1 MNYGLPYMGSKSKIV
16 KHIVPLFPNAD
27 NFVDLF
33 AGGGAVT
40 HYAMTTAKYKH
51 FVFNDINPLMPK
63 AFGMAL
69 NGEFENEKRWISR
82 EEFFRLRDTDPYV
95 AICFSFGNNLSD
107 YMYSKDIEPIKEAY
121 HYALFFGDYSLAKE
135 RMDIGLTPLE
145 KCPTIKEKY
154 TMLKNIVKTTPPH
167 KISGNKVAVN
177 GKTRADLQN
186 VERHKRSLGI
196 SKVWRQ
202 GNGAFLPPPI
212 SKELSAKMQSEES
225 ACVISAHNANGSRKL
240 PLSDVIEFYSTD
252 YQAVPIPDNSVIYCD
267 IPYKNT
273 RTYQSHRKTDF
284 DYERFY
290 DWAYRQTQPT
300 FISEYW
306 MPEDRFRC
314 IAEIKRTDTFSATNN
329 SKKVAERI
337 FIPKHQQTE
346 IPKQLELF

>member
-16 KHIVPLFPNAD
+16 KHIVPLFPSAD

-63 AFGMAL
+63 AFEMAL

-95 AICFSFGNNLSD
+95 AICFSFGNNLST
-107 YMYSKDIEPIKEAY
+107 YMYNEEIEPIKEAY

-135 RMDIGLTPLE
+135 RMGIDLTSLE

-154 TMLKNIVKTTPPH
+154 AMLKRIVKTTPL
-167 KISGNKVAVN
+167 SVE
-177 GKTRADLQN
+177 TRLQSM
-186 VERHKRSLGI
+186 E
-196 SKVWRQ
+196 RQ
-202 GNGAFLPPPI
+202 GRIAEFGTPP
-212 SKELSAKMQSEES
+212 KVLWQFQSAEARQRCILTPPTLKSKMQREE
-225 ACVISAHNANGSRKL
+225 AAAVISEHNAKGSRKL
-240 PLSDVIEFYSTD
+240 PLSDVIEFHSTD

-267 IPYKNT
+267 IPYANT
-273 RTYQSHRKTDF
+273 GAYQRHKKTEF
-284 DYERFY
+284 YYERFY
-290 DWAYRQTQPT
+290 DWAYSQTQPI

-306 MPEDRFRC
+306 MPEDRFVC
-314 IAEIKRTDTFSATNN
+314 IAEIKRKETFSPNNN
-329 SKKVAERI
+329 SKKVAEKI
-337 FIPKHQQTE
+337 FIPIHQQTNLT
-346 IPKQLELF
+346 KQLNLF

>member
-1 MNYGLPYMGSKSKIV
+1 MGSKSKIV
-16 KHIVPLFPNAD
+16 KHIVPLFPPAD

-82 EEFFRLRDTDPYV
+82 DEFFRLRDTDPYV
-95 AICFSFGNNLSD
+95 AICFSFGNNLST
-107 YMYSKDIEPIKEAY
+107 YMYNEEIELIKEAY
-121 HYALFFGDYSLAKE
+121 HYALFFGDYSLAME
-135 RMDIGLTPLE
+135 RMGIDLTPLE

-154 TMLKNIVKTTPPH
+154 AMLKRIVKTTPHYQWKQGYSQWKDKGGFAEYGTPP
-167 KISGNKVAVN
+167 KGLWQCQNAERRSRCLNIGTQCKREP
-177 GKTRADLQN
+177 KT
-186 VERHKRSLGI
+186 
-196 SKVWRQ
+196 
-202 GNGAFLPPPI
+202 
-212 SKELSAKMQSEES
+212 
-225 ACVISAHNANGSRKL
+225 
-240 PLSDVIEFYSTD
+240 PLSDVIEFHSTD

-267 IPYKNT
+267 IPYKDT
-273 RTYQSHRKTDF
+273 GTYQSHKKTEF

-306 MPEDRFRC
+306 MPEDRFVC
-314 IAEIKRTDTFSATNN
+314 IAEIKRKETFSSTNN
-329 SKKVAERI
+329 SKKVTERI
-337 FIPKHQQTE
+337 FAPKHQQTNLT
-346 IPKQLELF
+346 KQLNLF

>member
-16 KHIVPLFPNAD
+16 KHIVPLFPSAD

-107 YMYSKDIEPIKEAY
+107 YMYNEEIEPIKEAY
-121 HYALFFGDYSLAKE
+121 HYALFFGDYSLAME
-135 RMDIGLTPLE
+135 RMGIDLTPLE

-154 TMLKNIVKTTPPH
+154 AMLKRIVKTTPPNSVETRLQSMERQGRICRVWNAS
-167 KISGNKVAVN
+167 KGAVAIPECGGNVAVRI
-177 GKTRADLQN
+177 T
-186 VERHKRSLGI
+186 
-196 SKVWRQ
+196 
-202 GNGAFLPPPI
+202 PPTQKG
-212 SKELSAKMQSEES
+212 SKMQSEES
-225 ACVISAHNANGSRKL
+225 DVAKCNAMGSKRL
-240 PLSDVIEFYSTD
+240 PLSDVIEFHSTD
-252 YQAVPIPDNSVIYCD
+252 YQAVPIPENSVIYCD
-267 IPYKNT
+267 IPYKDT
-273 RTYQSHRKTDF
+273 ETYQSHKKMEF

-290 DWAYRQTQPT
+290 DWAYKQTQPT

-306 MPEDRFRC
+306 MPEDRFVC
-314 IAEIKRTDTFSATNN
+314 IAEIKRKETFSASNN
-329 SKKVAERI
+329 SKKVTERI
-337 FIPKHQQTE
+337 FVPKHQQTNLT
-346 IPKQLELF
+346 KQLNLF

>member
-1 MNYGLPYMGSKSKIV
+1 MKPCRDICEHFPLSAARAKTCKEIAKNFTRHSRYVKKSQNSLHDNKTQQQVLNIAMNYGLPYMGSKSKIV
-16 KHIVPLFPNAD
+16 KDIEPLFPNAD

-135 RMDIGLTPLE
+135 RMGIDFTPLE

-154 TMLKNIVKTTPPH
+154 AALKDIVKILPPPLSVETRLQSMERQERIWRAWNAAQGAVESPKYGSTATAHFTTPPTPRGR
-167 KISGNKVAVN
+167 KC
-177 GKTRADLQN
+177 RARN
-186 VERHKRSLGI
+186 
-196 SKVWRQ
+196 
-202 GNGAFLPPPI
+202 PI
-212 SKELSAKMQSEES
+212 
-225 ACVISAHNANGSRKL
+225 V
-240 PLSDVIEFYSTD
+240 
-252 YQAVPIPDNSVIYCD
+252 
-267 IPYKNT
+267 
-273 RTYQSHRKTDF
+273 
-284 DYERFY
+284 
-290 DWAYRQTQPT
+290 
-300 FISEYW
+300 
-306 MPEDRFRC
+306 
-314 IAEIKRTDTFSATNN
+314 
-329 SKKVAERI
+329 
-337 FIPKHQQTE
+337 
-346 IPKQLELF
+346 

>member
-16 KHIVPLFPNAD
+16 KHIVPLFPSAD

-63 AFGMAL
+63 AFEMSL

-82 EEFFRLRDTDPYV
+82 DEFFRLRDTDPYV
-95 AICFSFGNNLSD
+95 AICFSFGNNLSN
-107 YMYSKDIEPIKEAY
+107 YMYNEEIEPIKEAY

-135 RMDIGLTPLE
+135 RIGIDLTPLE

-154 TMLKNIVKTTPPH
+154 AMLKRIVKTTPPYQW
-167 KISGNKVAVN
+167 KQGYSQWK
-177 GKTRADLQN
+177 GKGGFAEFGTPPKKPWNFQ
-186 VERHKRSLGI
+186 SLEA
-196 SKVWRQ
+196 RQ
-202 GNGAFLPPPI
+202 RCILTPPTLK
-212 SKELSAKMQSEES
+212 SKMQSEES
-225 ACVISAHNANGSRKL
+225 DVAKCNAMGSKRL
-240 PLSDVIEFYSTD
+240 PLSDVIEFHSTD

-267 IPYKNT
+267 IPYANT
-273 RTYQSHRKTDF
+273 GAYQSHKKTEF

-290 DWAYRQTQPT
+290 DWAYRQTQPI

-306 MPEDRFRC
+306 MPEDRFVC
-314 IAEIKRTDTFSATNN
+314 IAEIKRKETFSPNNN
-329 SKKVAERI
+329 SKKVAEKI
-337 FIPKHQQTE
+337 FVPKHQQTNLT
-346 IPKQLELF
+346 KQLNLF

>member
-1 MNYGLPYMGSKSKIV
+1 MNYGLPYMGSKSKMV
-16 KHIVPLFPNAD
+16 KHIVPLFPPAD

-82 EEFFRLRDTDPYV
+82 EEFFRLRDTDLYV
-95 AICFSFGNNLSD
+95 AICFSFGNNLST
-107 YMYSKDIEPIKEAY
+107 YMYNEEIEPIKEAY

-135 RMDIGLTPLE
+135 RIGIDFTPLE
-145 KCPTIKEKY
+145 KCAAIKDKY
-154 TMLKNIVKTTPPH
+154 AMLKRIVKNTPPYQW
-167 KISGNKVAVN
+167 KQGCSQWKDNGGFAEYGTLPKVLWQFESAERIWRCEKVAALMS
-177 GKTRADLQN
+177 G
-186 VERHKRSLGI
+186 
-196 SKVWRQ
+196 
-202 GNGAFLPPPI
+202 
-212 SKELSAKMQSEES
+212 
-225 ACVISAHNANGSRKL
+225 HNAIGSRKL

-273 RTYQSHRKTDF
+273 GTYQRHKQTEF

-290 DWAYRQTQPT
+290 NWAYSQTQPI

-306 MPEDRFRC
+306 MPEDRFKC
-314 IAEIKRTDTFSATNN
+314 IAEIKRKETFSSNNN
-329 SKKVAERI
+329 SKKVAERVFVPI
-337 FIPKHQQTE
+337 HQQNK
-346 IPKQLELF
+346 IPKQLTLF